1 MNVEFFITSLSGGG
15 AERVVCNLA
24 SYLVQHNHKVRI
36 TALRGDDLTYEV
48 EERVTINYLQKEY
61 YRHHDKNY
69 RYTEIKVVRAFFK
82 QLSSDGVLASFLELP
97 VAFSLLMRSVIKCK
111 LVICERN
118 NPLFYPK
125 HYQWIFKTLAHRADA
140 CICQTNVNASWYV
153 SSVLMKS
160 PVIVIPNPINSKILN
175 ASFSDRSEK
184 TIITLGRLAPQKNQ
198 RMMIEAFAKVANEY
212 PDYRMIIYGEGPL
225 REELELLTKKLE
237 LENRISFPGFVS
249 DVVEVMQHASL
260 FVMTSDHEGM
270 PNALQEAMAM
280 RLPCISTDCG
290 GGGARELIQDGING
304 VLIKRNDLEG
314 LVKGLRG
321 ILSDDDYAVFLA
333 SMACKIRNEYTPDLI
348 HKRWESFFEEI
359 NCK

>member
-1 MNVEFFITSLSGGG
+1 MNIEFFITSLSGGG

-24 SYLVQHNHKVRI
+24 SFLVQHNHKVRI

-48 EERVTINYLQKEY
+48 DERVAINYLQKEY
-61 YRHHDKNY
+61 YRHHDKYY
-69 RYTEIKVVRAFFK
+69 RYSEIKVVREFFK
-82 QLSSDGVLASFLELP
+82 QLSSDGVLACFLELP

-111 LVICERN
+111 LIICERN

-125 HYQWIFKTLAHRADA
+125 HYQWIFKTFAHRADA
-140 CICQTNVNASWYV
+140 CVCQTNVNACWYQR
-153 SSVLMKS
+153 SLLMKS
-160 PVIVIPNPINSKILN
+160 PVIIIPNPISSKILN
-175 ASFSDRSEK
+175 AKYSDRSEK

-198 RMMIEAFAKVANEY
+198 RMMIEAFSKVANEY
-212 PDYRMIIYGEGPL
+212 PDYKMIIYGEGPL
-225 REELELLTKKLE
+225 RDELESLTKALG
-237 LENRISFPGFVS
+237 LENRVSFPGFVS
-249 DVVEVMQHASL
+249 DIIEIMRHASL

-304 VLIKRNDLEG
+304 ILLKRNDLEG
-314 LVKGLRG
+314 LVKGLQSV
-321 ILSDDDYAVFLA
+321 LSDDSYASFLA

-348 HKRWESFFEEI
+348 HERWENFFEKI